1 MSTEMKEQR
10 LITWGLLLGLILS
23 SIDQT
28 IVAAAMPNVLGEWG
42 ALSLYSWAFSAY
54 MLASTVTMPLYGRLA
69 DWFGRKITY
78 MAGMGLFLLGSLLCG
93 MAGGMGSFTAFRAVQ
108 GLGAG
113 ALMPVAFTIAAD
125 VFPPERRGRFMGLF
139 SAVFAVSS
147 IVGPA
152 LGGWMTEL
160 WSWRGIF
167 WINLPIGAAALYF
180 VSRGLQEGDRRPVRP
195 SIDWWG
201 AVLLTGGV
209 TSLLLAL
216 VMGGTSYRWGSV
228 PIMGLFSA
236 SAVLLG
242 AFIRVELRVKE
253 PVIPLGLFRRK
264 TLGYGSL
271 AGFFVSAGMFG
282 AIMYVPLYAQ
292 GVMGLS
298 ASAAGSMLTPLML
311 SAAVTSMA
319 CGRWMLRATFRG
331 ILLPSL
337 SLMLAGFLLLSRL
350 DADSSLLEL
359 LLSLTVT
366 GLGMGAVY
374 PALGT
379 AAQHAVTWQERG
391 AATSCSQFFRSIG
404 GTLGVSVLGSLLA
417 GRMTVLLEP
426 AAKGQLSAKGLQL
439 APGTHLEQLLLDP
452 AGRASLPP
460 EALKAAEAA
469 LGSAIGEVFLA
480 GAVFVGIGLT
490 ACTLLGRARLV
501 QSSS

>member
-1 MSTEMKEQR
+1 MVAESKEQR

-23 SIDQT
+23 SVDQT

-42 ALSLYSWAFSAY
+42 DLSLYSWAFSVY
-54 MLASTVTMPLYGRLA
+54 MLASTVTMPIYGRLA
-69 DWFGRKITY
+69 DLFGRKITY

-93 MAGGMGSFTAFRAVQ
+93 MAGSMASFIAFRGVQ

-113 ALMPVAFTIAAD
+113 ALMPIAFTIAAD

-167 WINLPIGAAALYF
+167 WIQLPIGAAALYF
-180 VSRGLQEGDRRPVRP
+180 VRKGLHEDVRRQQKP
-195 SIDWWG
+195 SVDGWG
-201 AVLLTGGV
+201 ALLLAGGV
-209 TSLLLAL
+209 TSLLTAL
-216 VMGGTSYRWGSV
+216 VVGGETYAWGSA
-228 PIMGLFSA
+228 PALGWF
-236 SAVLLG
+236 AVSTLLLG
-242 AFIRVELRVKE
+242 AFIGVEMRVKE
-253 PVIPLGLFRRK
+253 PLIPLRLFRLK

-282 AIMYVPLYAQ
+282 AIAYVPLYVQ

-298 ASAAGSMLTPLML
+298 ASTAGSMLIPLML

-319 CGRWMLRATFRG
+319 CGRWMLRTTFRG

-337 SLMLAGFLLLSRL
+337 ALMLAGFLLLSRL
-350 DADSSLLEL
+350 DTDSSLPEL
-359 LLSLTVT
+359 LLSLILT

-379 AAQHAVTWQERG
+379 AAQHAVDWQERG

-404 GTLGVSVLGSLLA
+404 GTIGVSVLGSLLA
-417 GRMTVLLEP
+417 GRMSAWQELLVSRSVS
-426 AAKGQLSAKGLQL
+426 AAGSQLEAG
-439 APGTHLEQLLLDP
+439 ARPEMVLLDP

-460 EALKAAEAA
+460 ELLSAGEAA
-469 LGSAIGEVFLA
+469 LSSAIGDVFLA
-480 GAVFVGIGLT
+480 GALFVAIGL
-490 ACTLLGRARLV
+490 AASTLLGSARLV
-501 QSSS
+501 QRSR